1 MASNLVPFMFGENHV
16 RARVDENG
24 NPWFV
29 AKDVARALEYPE
41 ASMNSML
48 RLVQNVPEEW
58 RTLNPIQG
66 LNGTEREGW
75 FLSESGLYFFLG
87 RSDKPKALPFQK
99 WLAGEVLPAL
109 RRTGRYEMP
118 GHPSTHVRHNMPEG
132 LPEEALCLRPS
143 LRQRLWQDA
152 LQTARLDGKGS
163 EEAMQWFAYLC
174 RMAAAK
180 PPVTNPVREKVRAF
194 FMECCEYDAE
204 GRVSFGELYV
214 ALCRWHR
221 GRDGRQPSKRAFG
234 EYLQELVPRLRSN
247 GSHYEGIR
255 LKKSKRKAA

>member
-1 MASNLVPFMFGENHV
+1 MTSNLVPFMFGENHV

-29 AKDVARALEYPE
+29 AKDVASVLGI
-41 ASMNSML
+41 
-48 RLVQNVPEEW
+48 QNIRQNLDELDEDEKGVSIVY
-58 RTLNPIQG
+58 TLGGQQQMSTI
-66 LNGTEREGW
+66 
-75 FLSESGLYFFLG
+75 SESGLYALVF
-87 RSDKPKALPFQK
+87 RSRKPQARAFSK
-99 WLAGEVLPAL
+99 WVRAEVLPAL
-109 RRTGRYEMP
+109 RREGRYEMP
-118 GHPSTHVRHNMPEG
+118 GHPSGHARHDMPEG
-132 LPEEALCLRPS
+132 LPEEALCLRPA

-163 EEAMQWFAYLC
+163 EEARQWFAYLC

-204 GRVSFGELYV
+204 SRVSFGELYV

>member
-1 MASNLVPFMFGENHV
+1 MTSNLVPFMFGENHV
-16 RARVDENG
+16 RVRMDDSG

-29 AKDVARALEYPE
+29 AKDVARALDYEWNG
-41 ASMNSML
+41 AA
-48 RLVQNVPEEW
+48 RIAHVPEEW
-58 RTLNPIQG
+58 RGVTSIVTPSGEQEMLA
-66 LNGTEREGW
+66 
-75 FLSESGLYFFLG
+75 LSEPGLYFFLG